1 MRLDHERVRWHRDRL
16 GWTLEALAEKAEVA
30 KGTVLRAEHGED
42 VRPSSGRRI
51 ARALGVE
58 ISDLIPD
65 KPRRVRELID
75 MGGAEAPEAGPDGTE
90 AVKLDVPFMAR
101 PQVREWLAEN
111 GHVTREAFLSYVE
124 GLGPN
129 ELLDITEDGWPQGL
143 ENAVGELRRKRD
155 SLQQELRKPSTHNTL
170 FPALMQGLT
179 TKEEREREA
188 LRPGRDAWK
197 LAEEIRREYSSRER
211 TLMAYGRWLHYQGI
225 TAGHLVYAPLMESE
239 RRRMLEAA
247 LTEAS

>member
-16 GWTLEALAEKAEVA
+16 GWTLDTLAEKAEVA

-58 ISDLIPD
+58 TSDLIPD
-65 KPRRVRELID
+65 KPRRARELIGTGKAD
-75 MGGAEAPEAGPDGTE
+75 APEAGPDGTE
-90 AVKLDVPFMAR
+90 AAKLDVPFMAH
-101 PQVREWLAEN
+101 PQVRDWLAEN
-111 GHVTREAFLSYVE
+111 GHVTRQEFLSYVE
-124 GLGPN
+124 GLGPD
-129 ELLDITEDGWPQGL
+129 ELDITEDGWPQGL

-155 SLQQELRKPSTHNTL
+155 SLQQELRKSSTHNTL
-170 FPALMQGLT
+170 FPAQMQGLT

-197 LAEEIRREYSSRER
+197 LAEEIRREYSARER

-225 TAGHLVYAPLMESE
+225 TAGHLVYAPLVESE
-239 RRRMLEAA
+239 RRRMLEGA